1 MVDKE
6 YQHLVVGAGEPIAS
20 PESTTSQILEPLK
33 LFITSLVSL
42 NRVLSTILGFLDENY
57 IGIVIFY

>member
-6 YQHLVVGAGEPIAS
+6 NPHLVVGAGKPIAS

-33 LFITSLVSL
+33 LFIASLVSL
-42 NRVLSTILGFLDENY
+42 NRVLCMIFGFLDENY